1 MEWQG
6 INLNGYRHQ
15 QWLTQS
21 VKNLSYLTACL
32 VISTLLALLIH
43 WQNQQQQHQFHALAQ
58 QRQQSQEQ
66 QTALTQQIEQLTLQS
81 QNKSTQSLENRQI
94 TAFLNYLLGI
104 KLSGIIEIA
113 QLYQAENT
121 IFKLTGKVS
130 SPAQFSQLEKQLKT
144 MNYLY
149 QIEQFETREKSEIEF
164 SLHIDLKEKE

>member
-6 INLNGYRHQ
+6 INLNGYRQQ
-15 QWLTQS
+15 QWLTES
-21 VKNLSYLTACL
+21 VKNLYYLTACV
-32 VISTLLALLIH
+32 VISTLLALLIS
-43 WQNQQQQHQFHALAQ
+43 WQNQHQQHQFHALAQ
-58 QRQQSQEQ
+58 QQQQSKAQ

-81 QNKSTQSLENRQI
+81 QNKNTKSLENKQI
-94 TAFLNYLLGI
+94 TAFLNYLSGI

-121 IFKLTGKVS
+121 VFKLTGKVS
-130 SPAQFSQLEKQLKT
+130 SPTQFSQLEQQLKA
-144 MNYLY
+144 MNYIY

>member
-66 QTALTQQIEQLTLQS
+66 QTALSQHIEQLTLQS

-113 QLYQAENT
+113 QLYQAEHT
-121 IFKLTGKVS
+121 VFKLKGKVS
-130 SPAQFSQLEKQLKT
+130 SPAQFIQLEQQLKT

>member
-32 VISTLLALLIH
+32 VICTLLALLIH

-66 QTALTQQIEQLTLQS
+66 QTALTQQIELLTLQS
-81 QNKSTQSLENRQI
+81 QNKSTQSLENKQI
-94 TAFLNYLLGI
+94 TAFLNYLSGI

-130 SPAQFSQLEKQLKT
+130 NPAQFSQLEQQLKS
-144 MNYLY
+144 MNYIY

-164 SLHIDLKEKE
+164 SLNINLKEKE

>member
-43 WQNQQQQHQFHALAQ
+43 WQNQQQQHQFHELAQ

-66 QTALTQQIEQLTLQS
+66 QTALSQQIEQLTLQS
-81 QNKSTQSLENRQI
+81 QNKSRQSLENRQI

-104 KLSGIIEIA
+104 QLSGIIEIA

-121 IFKLTGKVS
+121 VFKLTGKVS
-130 SPAQFSQLEKQLKT
+130 SPAQFSQLEQQLKT